1 MNYKRKRRV
10 SRHVGNINYSGISN
24 NFPRERTTVDNVY
37 TSMKKQKSTRLN
49 ESIPIT
55 INSLPVIPF
64 WKSSF
69 EIMTKINNND
79 NNSNNANKVFQNETN
94 FDRRRNSWLNV
105 KKSLSTIEKN
115 YLTMKKK
122 RSQNENIYI

>member
-94 FDRRRNSWLNV
+94 FDLRRNSWLNV
-105 KKSLSTIEKN
+105 KQAQICAEGCEEEYFTHIF
-115 YLTMKKK
+115 
-122 RSQNENIYI
+122 RI